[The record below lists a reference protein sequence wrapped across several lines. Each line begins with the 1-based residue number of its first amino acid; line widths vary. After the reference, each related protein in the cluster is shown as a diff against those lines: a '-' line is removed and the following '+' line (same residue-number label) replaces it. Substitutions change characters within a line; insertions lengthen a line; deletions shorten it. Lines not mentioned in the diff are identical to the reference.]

1 MALDNITATEAEA
14 VERVYP
20 GLYQTKALQKVSAAI
35 DQVNVNTTGI
45 GALEAVAALVATK
58 VLVLRTPVVQGAS
71 TMYLGVAPHAMQV
84 TGVWSLASAKA
95 GGGGIHTLTVQG
107 ANNTLLNAANV
118 DLTTLVDATTKVW
131 GLTATPANLILAA
144 GDPITVEAASD
155 NGAGIGCADL
165 ITALTYIDV

>member
-1 MALDNITATEAEA
+1 MALDNITDDQADIIDNH
-14 VERVYP
+14 YP
-20 GLYQTKALQKVSAAI
+20 GMFQAGMAQKVKAAI
-35 DQVNVNTTGI
+35 DEVN
-45 GALEAVAALVATK
+45 AQATK
-58 VLVLRTPVVQGAS
+58 VIILRTPVIQGAS

-95 GGGGIHTLTVQG
+95 GGGGNHTLTVQG